1 MNRLAR
7 GGLLDGGQ
15 IDTLT
20 PRVNPRTASLGCAGT
35 FEAAYVAAHGPVIC
49 RYQREDVE
57 PTMKTP
63 VLILLSFGP
72 LFAQIPNPTQNQQ
85 TPVATGQPMPIFRVT
100 VVSRTIKAVNYHYRT
115 GTTHV
120 DFRGTALMPAAR
132 GEANVASQMGSTKI
146 ETALQHLTP
155 ANQFG
160 PEYMTY
166 VLWGITPE
174 GRANNLGEIVLEGDH
189 AKLLSTTDLQT
200 FGLMV
205 TAEPYFAVTQPSDVV
220 VAENFMRDDTSGT
233 IEQVDA
239 KFELLQR
246 GQYVMDRA
254 DYKPV
259 KINPKGPL
267 QLSEAEN
274 AVEIARLA
282 GAEKYAADSFQKATI
297 DLQNAEGFLNG
308 KSHDR
313 KESETNAR
321 EAAQMAED
329 ARIITFRKIQDEQ
342 LANERADAAAREA
355 AAQQQTQAAE
365 QQAQL
370 EQQRRAQADADRQ
383 AAEQAK
389 SAADQ
394 ARMQADQARV
404 LAEQATLQATQ
415 ERAAADAAKAAAL
428 AQQQAAQADAD
439 RARDAAHL
447 SDVQRQQAENE
458 KTQLRERLRQQ
469 LNLIL
474 ETRETQRGLIVNI
487 NDVLFDTAQY
497 TLKPGARE
505 KLAKVSG
512 IILAYPG
519 LKIQLEGHTD
529 SVGSDDYNL
538 KLSQER
544 GDSVRTYLV
553 SQGVPADAVTAIGL
567 GKADP
572 VATNDNAAGR
582 QQNRRVDMVVSGT
595 PIGVG
600 SLGPQQ

>member
-1 MNRLAR
+1 
-7 GGLLDGGQ
+7 
-15 IDTLT
+15 
-20 PRVNPRTASLGCAGT
+20 
-35 FEAAYVAAHGPVIC
+35 
-49 RYQREDVE
+49 
-57 PTMKTP
+57 
-63 VLILLSFGP
+63 
-72 LFAQIPNPTQNQQ
+72 
-85 TPVATGQPMPIFRVT
+85 
-100 VVSRTIKAVNYHYRT
+100 
-115 GTTHV
+115 
-120 DFRGTALMPAAR
+120 
-132 GEANVASQMGSTKI
+132 
-146 ETALQHLTP
+146 
-155 ANQFG
+155 
-160 PEYMTY
+160 
-166 VLWGITPE
+166 
-174 GRANNLGEIVLEGDH
+174 
-189 AKLLSTTDLQT
+189 
-200 FGLMV
+200 
-205 TAEPYFAVTQPSDVV
+205 
-220 VAENFMRDDTSGT
+220 
-233 IEQVDA
+233 
-239 KFELLQR
+239 
-246 GQYVMDRA
+246 
-254 DYKPV
+254 
-259 KINPKGPL
+259 
-267 QLSEAEN
+267 
-274 AVEIARLA
+274 
-282 GAEKYAADSFQKATI
+282 
-297 DLQNAEGFLNG
+297 
-308 KSHDR
+308 
-313 KESETNAR
+313 
-321 EAAQMAED
+321 
-329 ARIITFRKIQDEQ
+329 
-342 LANERADAAAREA
+342 
-355 AAQQQTQAAE
+355 
-365 QQAQL
+365 
-370 EQQRRAQADADRQ
+370 
-383 AAEQAK
+383 
-389 SAADQ
+389 
-394 ARMQADQARV
+394 MQADQARV